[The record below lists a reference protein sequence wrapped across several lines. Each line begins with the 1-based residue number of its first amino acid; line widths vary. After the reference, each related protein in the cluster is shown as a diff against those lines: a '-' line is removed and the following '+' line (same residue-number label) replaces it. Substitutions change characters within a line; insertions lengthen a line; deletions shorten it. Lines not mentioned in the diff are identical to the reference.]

1 MPNTINGVAENTR
14 RAAKRIGGLTGLITG
29 LDTLTDRNLKSDEP
43 QDSET
48 MAQLGLD
55 DNAIIRLRKWVNI
68 RYRDSK
74 GKDPLTSQDL
84 KLSTKFKALKKL
96 CGLEDAQ

>member
-1 MPNTINGVAENTR
+1 MPSTNNGVSESTR

-29 LDTLTDRNLKSDEP
+29 LDTLTDRDLKSDEP
-43 QDSET
+43 QDGET

-55 DNAIIRLRKWVNI
+55 GNALIRLRKWINI
-68 RYRDSK
+68 RYRNNK
-74 GKDPLTSQDL
+74 GKPPATSSDL

-96 CGLEDAQ
+96 CGLENAT